1 MSLLY
6 RDSGLTGQWALFTFI
21 MLATLGWFM
30 NMSAFA
36 QTRIIPTVS
45 VTETYDSN
53 VFYTPKSLLQP
64 GTQPED
70 FITQITPQINVA
82 QLGSRVRSSFAVG
95 GIVSM
100 YAHNSNLN
108 YTGLNATGRLDLK
121 NYADRIS
128 QRIVSFGLFGTYQF
142 TPSVTSF
149 GATGGGIGAGA
160 GATTITSPLN
170 VGQVTNRVYTHNLN
184 FGVNAGYLLTRTT
197 TVSGSYNYS
206 KIHFSGQSG
215 GVENQL
221 FDTDGHQATMTIAN
235 QLSLRDTVGTTARM
249 SHFDQQGNTGG
260 SSSFTTFNGTL
271 NWDRKWTPTLST
283 TLMGGGVMTMPIDST
298 GAGQRVPLQVAPA
311 ITANLNYV
319 TFSEGLRA
327 AGAAAPAPFD
337 GLPALEGTLMPGGIM
352 PPGQFGTRLSYNY
365 NVYPSFVIGS
375 GPMKTHIAGANI
387 TGGITSKL
395 SGQLGLNYS
404 HGSTSDPQSTFDSVN
419 ASVGASYLIGPV
431 LANLTYRWM
440 YFSNMNEQPTG
451 IEDQY
456 AFSKKMVML
465 TLSYAF
471 TNQSFFRMGGL
482 GSFGTSGTAAPAEG
496 GTPSD
501 AGPGAIPSGGGTLL
515 GPGK

>member
-1 MSLLY
+1 MLY
-6 RDSGLTGQWALFTFI
+6 PDSGLSGQWGVVTFI
-21 MLATLGWFM
+21 ILLASLGWS
-30 NMSAFA
+30 MSVEALA

-53 VFYTPKSLLQP
+53 VFFTPKSLLEP

-82 QLGSRVRSSFAVG
+82 HLGSRISGSFAVG
-95 GIVSM
+95 GLVSM

-108 YTGLNATGRLDLK
+108 YTGLNASGRLDLK

-128 QRIVSFGLFGTYQF
+128 QRIVSLGLFGTYQF
-142 TPSVTSF
+142 TPSMTAF
-149 GATGGGIGAGA
+149 GAQAGGIGVGA
-160 GATTITSPLN
+160 GATTLTSPLN
-170 VGQVTNRVYTHNLN
+170 TGLVTNRVYTHN
-184 FGVNAGYLLTRTT
+184 VNIGISAGYLLTRTT
-197 TVSGSYNYS
+197 TVTGSYNYS
-206 KIHFSGQSG
+206 RVIFGGQSG

-249 SHFDQQGNTGG
+249 SHFGQEGSNAGG
-260 SSSFTTFNGTL
+260 ASSSFTTFNGTL

-283 TLMGGGVMTMPIDST
+283 TLMGGGVMTLPIDST
-298 GAGQRVPLQVAPA
+298 SPGQRVKTQIAPS
-311 ITANLNYV
+311 ITANINYL

-327 AGAAAPAPFD
+327 AGAVAPGPFD

-375 GPMKTHIAGANI
+375 GPMKTHIVGANL

-395 SGQLGLNYS
+395 SGQLGFNYS
-404 HGSTSDPQSTFDSVN
+404 HGSTSNPQTTFDSVS
-419 ASVGASYLIGPV
+419 ASVGASYLLGPV

-440 YFSNMNEQPTG
+440 YFSNVNEQPGG

-456 AFSKKMVML
+456 AFSKKMVLL
-465 TLSYAF
+465 TFSYAF

-482 GSFGTSGTAAPAEG
+482 GSMGTTAPAEG
-496 GTPSD
+496 AAPSD
-501 AGPGAIPSGGGTLL
+501 VGPGEIPSGGGSLL

>member
-1 MSLLY
+1 
-6 RDSGLTGQWALFTFI
+6 
-21 MLATLGWFM
+21 MLATLGWSM
-30 NMSAFA
+30 NAFA
-36 QTRIIPTVS
+36 QTRIIPTMS

-53 VFYTPKSLLQP
+53 VFFTPKSLLEP

-70 FITQITPQINVA
+70 FITQITPQISVA
-82 QLGSRVRSSFAVG
+82 HLGSQVRGSFALG
-95 GIVSM
+95 GLVSM

-108 YTGLNATGRLDLK
+108 YTGLNASGRLDLK

-128 QRIVSFGLFGTYQF
+128 QRIISLGLFGTYQF
-142 TPSVTSF
+142 TPSMTSF
-149 GATGGGIGAGA
+149 GAQGAGIGAGA

-170 VGQVTNRVYTHNLN
+170 VGLVTNRVYTHTMN

-197 TVSGSYNYS
+197 IVSGSYNYS
-206 KIHFSGQSG
+206 KVMFGGQSG
-215 GVENQL
+215 GVNNQL
-221 FDTDGHQATMTIAN
+221 FDTDGHQTTLTIAN

-249 SHFDQQGNTGG
+249 SHFDQGSDTGG

-298 GAGQRVPLQVAPA
+298 GGGQRVPLQVTPT

-327 AGAAAPAPFD
+327 AGAVAPGPFD

-375 GPMKTHIAGANI
+375 GPMKTHIVGANV

-404 HGSTSDPQSTFDSVN
+404 HGSTSNPQTTFESVN

-431 LANLTYRWM
+431 FANLTYRWM
-440 YFSNMNEQPTG
+440 YFSNVSEQVGG

-456 AFSKKMVML
+456 AFSKKMLLL

-482 GSFGTSGTAAPAEG
+482 GSFGTTAPAEG
-496 GTPSD
+496 ASPSD
-501 AGPGAIPSGGGTLL
+501 AGSGEIPSGGGSPL
-515 GPGK
+515 GPGKL